1 MSEKAVKSFRTLTTE
16 LAQFTK
22 ICSCKNCK
30 FTVSKAIILAGFTA
44 LKPQK
49 FKFMVVNVSK
59 SRKKF

>member
-1 MSEKAVKSFRTLTTE
+1 MTITLATE
-16 LAQFTK
+16 LAQFAK

-44 LKPQK
+44 VKPQK
-49 FKFMVVNVSK
+49 FKFMVVNVRK